1 MSISRKDRITGAI
14 MGALIGDALSLGP
27 HWYYDLDKLRQDYGE
42 WVDDYMAPKPDRY
55 HGGMKGGENS
65 QTGQVTGM
73 LLESVAE
80 KGAYDEDDF
89 TARVDELLETLDGT
103 PESGRY
109 TDQAMREVWHARMKV
124 RKPWRQSGSLA
135 NTGEAAVRAPVLAGR
150 YAGDIGACYDALTTN
165 VVLTH
170 RAAETAGRSVAFG
183 LIVQALV
190 NGVSLQDAKKHVMN
204 GLRDAGKRMTMPIP
218 AEATE
223 YGFIDD
229 ILLAGWVAE
238 TAKDPAISIEPAWK
252 VCRLYG
258 LACPLASLMP
268 AAFYLA
274 ARFEDDFESAVLHP
288 VNGGGNNLG
297 RAALTGA
304 LSGAM
309 VGVDAIPERFML
321 GLYDHRKLLDEA
333 RKVAAAAE

>member
-1 MSISRKDRITGAI
+1 MSIPREDRITGAI
-14 MGALIGDALSLGP
+14 IGALIGDALGLGP
-27 HWYYDLDKLRQDYGE
+27 HWYYDLDQLRQDYGE
-42 WVDDYMAPKPDRY
+42 WIDDYADPKPDRY

-65 QTGQVTGM
+65 QTGQVAGM
-73 LLESVAE
+73 LLDSVAE

-89 TARVDELLETLDGT
+89 TARLDELLETLDGT
-103 PESGRY
+103 PEGGRY

-150 YAGDIGACYDALTTN
+150 YAEDIGDCFDALTTN

-183 LIVQALV
+183 LIVHALV
-190 NGVSLQDAKKHVMN
+190 NGASLQDAKQHVMN
-204 GLRDAGKRMTMPIP
+204 GLRDADKRMTMPIP

-229 ILLAGWVAE
+229 ILLAGWVADSARD
-238 TAKDPAISIEPAWK
+238 TAVSIEPAWK
-252 VCRLYG
+252 VCSLYG
-258 LACPLASLMP
+258 LACPLSSLMP
-268 AAFYLA
+268 AALYLS
-274 ARFEDDFESAVLHP
+274 ARFEDDFESAVLHA
-288 VNGGGNNLG
+288 VNGGGNNMA

-309 VGVDAIPERFML
+309 VGMQGIPERFLL

-333 RKVAAAAE
+333 RKVAAVAG